1 MNFNITP
8 NSSLN
13 NYMIKIGYLVHD
25 NPHDVKSFSGTG
37 FYMFNALSETK
48 NVAVHLLGEKYL
60 KKQSI
65 ISQASKLLRK
75 LFCFSSKLREKVDL
89 IEQYCFLEAI
99 KKELKENTFDF
110 IVAPVCSHLI
120 AEIGKL
126 PSIPAILFVTDAT
139 PSFLKDFYQWDIPD
153 NAFITEQTAIKNAT
167 FVIYSSDYM
176 TKLAST
182 EYGESDQKKFLTIPF
197 GLNMRTAP
205 KTIPNK
211 NYSDKLNILFVGR
224 DWERKG
230 GEKVL
235 SAFKILVSWGY
246 DVDLTI
252 IGANPEQARNINN
265 IRIIE
270 YVNKSSES
278 DQAMYFEILSK
289 AHFLLLPTKADCTPM
304 VIAEANAF
312 GVPAITTNVGGIPTL
327 VKEGQNGFLFNID
340 STANEY
346 ASLIHKVFS
355 DKKLY
360 FDLSNSSRKEYEN
373 RLNWTIWAERIIE
386 TGMNVGGANKG

>member
-1 MNFNITP
+1 MSFDITP
-8 NSSLN
+8 NSNLN
-13 NYMIKIGYLVHD
+13 NYMNKIGYLVHD

-37 FYMFNALSETK
+37 FYMFNALCK
-48 NVAVHLLGEKYL
+48 NKNAAVHLLGEKYL

-65 ISQASKLLRK
+65 INQVSKVLRK

-89 IEQYCFLEAI
+89 IEQYFFLEAI

-120 AEIGKL
+120 AEIAKH
-126 PSIPAILFVTDAT
+126 PKIPAILFITDAT

-153 NAFITEQTAIKNAT
+153 NAFVTEKTAIKNAT
-167 FVIYSSDYM
+167 YVIYSSDYM
-176 TKLAST
+176 RRLAST
-182 EYGESDQKKFLTIPF
+182 EYSECDKEKFLTIPF
-197 GLNMRTAP
+197 GLNMNAVP
-205 KTIPNK
+205 DTIPTK
-211 NYSDKLNILFVGR
+211 TYTDKLNLLFVGR

-235 SAFKILVSWGY
+235 SALQILVNWGY
-246 DVDLTI
+246 DVQLTI
-252 IGANPEQARNINN
+252 IGANPEQARNVCN

-312 GVPAITTNVGGIPTL
+312 GVPAITTNVGGIATL
-327 VKEGQNGFLFNID
+327 VKEGKNGFLLNID

-346 ASLIHKVFS
+346 ANLVHKVFS

-360 FDLSNSSRKEYEN
+360 LDLSNSSRKEYED

-386 TGMNVGGANKG
+386 TGMECKKSK